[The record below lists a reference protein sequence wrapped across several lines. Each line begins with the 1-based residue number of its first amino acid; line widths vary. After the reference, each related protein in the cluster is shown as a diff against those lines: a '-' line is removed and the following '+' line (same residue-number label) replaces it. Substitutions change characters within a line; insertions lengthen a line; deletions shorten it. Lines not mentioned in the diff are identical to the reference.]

1 MCRIQIENYTVYIL
15 GFRRYYVED
24 PASLIGILREVC
36 KPAEIQVLR
45 ADCILNLEHIQFAI
59 LYALKSIKKSV
70 NIAKTLPLEILLKIA
85 AEDQIDEAL
94 SKVGLKKGE
103 QDIVILILS
112 ENDDYAKMASGKVE
126 RMLGRKVD
134 LDVLKPT
141 EDKIRRIMELF
152 SISEDRLKAEH
163 MYPDVEAAILNI
175 LMEDIA
181 LTMVRR

>member
-1 MCRIQIENYTVYIL
+1 MYRIQVENYTVYIM
-15 GFRRYYVED
+15 GFRECCVED
-24 PASLIGILREVC
+24 PASFIRMLREIC

-45 ADCILNLEHIQFAI
+45 ADCILNLEHIRFAI
-59 LYALKSIKKSV
+59 FYALKSIEKSV

-112 ENDDYAKMASGKVE
+112 ENDDHARIASGKVE
-126 RMLGRKVD
+126 GMLSGKFEP
-134 LDVLKPT
+134 DVLKPT

-152 SISEDRLKAEH
+152 GISEDRLKAEH

-181 LTMVRR
+181 LTMVRK